1 MVLTEL
7 PIYVEDQNNKVSNP
21 QYCDYR
27 DVTVRRKLTED
38 APVHQLKYKLRKI

>member
-1 MVLTEL
+1 MLKTS
-7 PIYVEDQNNKVSNP
+7 KVSNP
-21 QYCDYR
+21 QHCDYR